1 MTDTPDEDPG
11 ANPFDEELH
20 DVRRSYVGL
29 AFAAILVIALV
40 WIVNAI
46 KESNRIVACEA
57 SGHHD
62 CVPLDTSVR
71 GPSR

>member
-1 MTDTPDEDPG
+1 MDAEAPQDEHD
-11 ANPFDEELH
+11 DERAH
-20 DVRRSYVGL
+20 VNRSYVGL

-46 KESNRIVACEA
+46 KESNRIVACET
-57 SGHHD
+57 SGHHN

-71 GPSR
+71 GTSR